1 MPFDVGPLV
10 AVIALLI
17 FGFVGLT
24 ILVPAAA
31 AVKRRSKLAGV
42 IAIAV
47 AGFWAYVWLR
57 PEVEQAWH
65 RGAVDECKT
74 QLAALPEVFE
84 GRSLLDESAGL
95 SLRVIV
101 QLLTERGMDVVELK
115 PVPMDDSEPRWLM
128 PRGHWENN
136 WPLPTL
142 ASPYVRL
149 RLSTTGDPACRPELN
164 GDHFSSMPPL
174 LPDTCL
180 ALDAVD
186 SPSAELALEHEAAE
200 RGLGASYGFRR
211 LIKREPRQVLAQ
223 LATSES
229 AGKTSSLS
237 HQTLSRS
244 NTDVRNRDCRLP
256 FYVLVDRVQS
266 PARTTEPAAGP
277 LLHTRRVKASR
288 SVEYLLTPSSDWP
301 KLVVAKETYAYLT
314 QEQERATFVPE
325 VSKPAWSAAVEAAR
339 LQDGASVSFG
349 SRLLDLRSRTLIE
362 LQGAGPYPWKTH
374 ALLDGFFVLK
384 GDLGWDKLAGNF
396 LVRFDREGTFE
407 WAAMV
412 VPPTVQSEEPMA
424 WPQALLVVD
433 KKLVFADRGRRIK
446 PSEEAPP
453 GAESRSTQWEVPLKQ
468 LPAMTSPSGAT
479 GQRK

>member
-1 MPFDVGPLV
+1 MSFDVGPLV
-10 AVIALLI
+10 TVIALLI

-57 PEVEQAWH
+57 PEVEQAWR
-65 RGAVDECKT
+65 RGAIDECKT

-95 SLRVIV
+95 SLPVIV
-101 QLLTERGMDVVELK
+101 QLLTERGMDFIELK
-115 PVPMDDSEPRWLM
+115 PVPMDDSEPRWLKK
-128 PRGHWENN
+128 NN

-142 ASPYVRL
+142 ASPYARL
-149 RLSTTGDPACRPELN
+149 RLSTTSDPACRPELN

-211 LIKREPRQVLAQ
+211 LIKREPRRVLAQ
-223 LATSES
+223 LATSEP

-244 NTDVRNRDCRLP
+244 STHVRNRDCRLP
-256 FYVLVDRVQS
+256 FYVLVDRVQA

-277 LLHTRRVKASR
+277 LLHTRQVKASR
-288 SVEYLLTPSSDWP
+288 SVDYLLTPSPDWP
-301 KLVVAKETYAYLT
+301 KLLVAKETNVYLT
-314 QEQERATFVPE
+314 QEQERATFDPE
-325 VSKPAWSAAVEAAR
+325 TSKLAWSAAVEAGR
-339 LQDGASVSFG
+339 LQDAGSVSFG

-384 GDLGWDKLAGNF
+384 GDVGWNKSAGNL

-412 VPPTVQSEEPMA
+412 VAPTLQSEEPMTS
-424 WPQALLVVD
+424 PQALLVVD
-433 KKLVFADRGRRIK
+433 KKLVFASRGRRIK

-468 LPAMTSPSGAT
+468 LPAMTSRSGAT
-479 GQRK
+479 GQSE